1 MTLIKTIERRKP
13 IWNVISEF
21 YLDTELQEA
30 DYDRISKTLMASG
43 FDIEELKAM
52 DLYEVFPV
60 LKNNLLSAA
69 GVWNGF
75 DEKWL
80 HEACE
85 KVYLKRKNRF
95 FRWKIMCY
103 NRFLYWMR
111 KDHWIEMENR
121 IKMRDYNSNRCTNP

>member
-75 DEKWL
+75 DENWL
-80 HEACE
+80 NEACE
-85 KVYLKRKNRF
+85 KVHLKRKNRL
-95 FRWKIMCY
+95 FRWKIKCY
-103 NRFLYWMR
+103 NLFLYWMR